1 MRKLQIILIVMFLL
15 LTGCDKKQEQFQVQY
30 FEYFD
35 TITSITVY
43 ADSKEQFQQIE
54 EIIHQELEYDH
65 QLFDIYENYEGIS
78 NVKTINDQ
86 AGIAPVEVE
95 ETIIELLLLAKDEYE
110 KTDGMVDISMGEVL
124 SVWHTY
130 RDAGFAVPDLVTL
143 EAANKSS
150 LMDSIHIDQ
159 EAKTVWIDNEDTRI
173 DVGAIAKGFAVEKL
187 CQTLKDHG
195 VTSAL
200 MSVGGN
206 VRTIGTKVDGSSWR
220 VGIQNPDLE
229 SDQAYV
235 YAVKVD
241 DRSMV
246 TSGAYQRFYEVD
258 GERYHHIVNPRTLY
272 PSNAFV
278 SVTILTPDSGNAD
291 SLSTAVFNLTLEEGM
306 ALIESM
312 EDTEC
317 FWMLPDG
324 SEVFSSGF
332 EEYIDS

>member
-1 MRKLQIILIVMFLL
+1 MRKLHIILVAIFLF

-54 EIIHQELEYDH
+54 EIIHQELEHDH

-78 NVKTINDQ
+78 NIKTINDQ

-110 KTDGMVDISMGEVL
+110 RTGGMVDISMGEVL

-130 RDAGFAVPDLVTL
+130 RDAGLAVPDLVTL

-159 EAKTVWIDNEDTRI
+159 EAKTVWIDNEDTQI

-187 CQTLKDHG
+187 CQTLKDYG

-258 GERYHHIVNPRTLY
+258 GERYHHIVNPKTLY
-272 PSNAFV
+272 PSNEFV

-291 SLSTAVFNLTLEEGM
+291 SLSTAVFNLTLEEGI

-317 FWMLPDG
+317 FWISPDG